1 MIICDFNEM
10 KRSRSSN
17 SVHVILEKLK
27 TRVTFKIDFLQT
39 KKKKNLNLS
48 LKKNY
53 FFKYFLIES
62 ITIIA
67 RVYFEEVSLIVSFN

>member
-39 KKKKNLNLS
+39 KKKKLNLS